1 MKCGIAHVVPLPR
14 QAIDLLIELKN
25 IRLVSDFL
33 FSSRDSF
40 TQPMSEATLNNALKN
55 LGYRG
60 WQSSHGFRHIP
71 STALNNQFSD
81 KEQVIEACL
90 ALKKNMV

>member
-60 WQSSHGFRHIP
+60 
-71 STALNNQFSD
+71 
-81 KEQVIEACL
+81 
-90 ALKKNMV
+90 

>member
-1 MKCGIAHVVPLPR
+1 MRYAKWQDFDFEIFFWIKPAVTMKCGIAHVVPLPR

-60 WQSSHGFRHIP
+60 
-71 STALNNQFSD
+71 
-81 KEQVIEACL
+81 
-90 ALKKNMV
+90 